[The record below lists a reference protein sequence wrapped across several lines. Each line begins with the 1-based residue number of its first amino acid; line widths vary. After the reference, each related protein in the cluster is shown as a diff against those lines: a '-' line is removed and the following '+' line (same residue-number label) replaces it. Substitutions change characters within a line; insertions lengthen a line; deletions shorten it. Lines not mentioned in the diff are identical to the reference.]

1 MQDSPV
7 QARAAGRH
15 QVVGPEWL
23 LLSAVPRD
31 IMTVRVC
38 HRRGFKGREAARGPW
53 PRNRRHVVWVFI
65 GPIEFN
71 ERPSGAATMQEN
83 FLSARTLPRTPVG
96 ELAALPQPL
105 AGGERADCPSP
116 TTPHRSLAS
125 DPK

>member
-38 HRRGFKGREAARGPW
+38 HRRGFKGEGGGKGAMAPKSTSRGMGFYW
-53 PRNRRHVVWVFI
+53 PYRV
-65 GPIEFN
+65 
-71 ERPSGAATMQEN
+71 Q
-83 FLSARTLPRTPVG
+83 
-96 ELAALPQPL
+96 
-105 AGGERADCPSP
+105 
-116 TTPHRSLAS
+116 
-125 DPK
+125 